1 MFLIYE
7 TFRYLFSRKSLTFFV
22 IASTFLLFSIL
33 GITILFTYQ
42 SFQYLNKVK
51 KEIRIQA
58 YLKQNLN
65 SLDSI
70 KILTIL
76 NSISGIEEIYYK
88 SNRQAY
94 EELINN
100 YREYKDVFS
109 SIDINELPN
118 SYIIKPKIYWTKSLL
133 LEEIS
138 KKIKMIDGI
147 EDVYYGKEWIVSLE
161 KISNAFILISIFVVI
176 IIFLTFIFISSYAVK
191 IAINDHK
198 LAIEILK
205 LSGISYFKI
214 YFPFRL
220 MGILYGLIPSILT
233 FIFLNAFIF
242 ILKLFNFKLFPFPNA
257 FLFLIVIFGVLVGF
271 LSSEN
276 ALRENS

>member
-42 SFQYLNKVK
+42 SFQYLNKIK

-138 KKIKMIDGI
+138 KKNK
-147 EDVYYGKEWIVSLE
+147 
-161 KISNAFILISIFVVI
+161 
-176 IIFLTFIFISSYAVK
+176 
-191 IAINDHK
+191 ND
-198 LAIEILK
+198 
-205 LSGISYFKI
+205 
-214 YFPFRL
+214 
-220 MGILYGLIPSILT
+220 
-233 FIFLNAFIF
+233 
-242 ILKLFNFKLFPFPNA
+242 
-257 FLFLIVIFGVLVGF
+257 
-271 LSSEN
+271 
-276 ALRENS
+276 

>member
-42 SFQYLNKVK
+42 SFQYLNKIR
-51 KEIRIQA
+51 KEIKIQA
-58 YLKQNLN
+58 YLKQNIN
-65 SLDSI
+65 SIDSL

-76 NSISGIEEIYYK
+76 NSISGIDSIYYK
-88 SNRQAY
+88 SNKQAY
-94 EELINN
+94 EELLNN
-100 YREYKDVFS
+100 YKEYKDIFS
-109 SIDINELPN
+109 SVDVNELPN
-118 SYIIKPKIYWTKSLL
+118 SYIIKPKFHWTKGLL

-161 KISNAFILISIFVVI
+161 KISNTFILISIFVII
-176 IIFLTFIFISSYAVK
+176 IIFLTFIFISSYAIK

-205 LSGISYFKI
+205 LSGINYFKI

-220 MGILYGLIPSILT
+220 MGIFYGLIPSILT

-242 ILKLFNFKLFPFPNA
+242 ILKLFNFKLFPFPNT
-257 FLFLIVIFGVLVGF
+257 FLFLIVIFGILIGF